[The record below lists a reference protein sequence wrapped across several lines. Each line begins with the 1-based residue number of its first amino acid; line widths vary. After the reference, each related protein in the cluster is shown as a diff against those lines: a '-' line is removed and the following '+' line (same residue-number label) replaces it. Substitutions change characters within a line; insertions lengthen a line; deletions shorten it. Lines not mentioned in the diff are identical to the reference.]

1 MVPATT
7 DGFVGVTA
15 IEVSC
20 DAAPTPRRV
29 AVCGLLL
36 ALSTTVKVPDTL
48 PAAVG
53 VKVTLITQV
62 PTAGMDAGHD
72 VAAKGPVVVTL
83 VTINAVVSSLNNVV
97 VWAGLVL
104 PTP

>member
-1 MVPATT
+1 MAVNGCVVPAAV
-7 DGFVGVTA
+7 DGFAGVTA
-15 IEVSC
+15 IEVSVVVE
-20 DAAPTPRRV
+20 PTPRRV

-36 ALSTTVKVPDTL
+36 ALSVTVKVPETL

-62 PTAGMDAGHD
+62 PAAAMDAGHD

-83 VTINAVVSSLNNVV
+83 VTANAVVS
-97 VWAGLVL
+97 
-104 PTP
+104 

>member
-1 MVPATT
+1 MAVNSSVPPAAT
-7 DGFVGVTA
+7 DGFAGVTA
-15 IEVSC
+15 IDVRVADE
-20 DAAPTPRRV
+20 PTPRRV

-62 PTAGMDAGHD
+62 PAAGTDAGHD

-83 VTINAVVSSLNNVV
+83 VTVNAVVS
-97 VWAGLVL
+97 
-104 PTP
+104 